1 MILPET
7 WALAALIFLAASL
20 YASVGHGGASG
31 YLAAMA
37 LFGLPPEVMKPT
49 ALTLNILVSLVAAS
63 RFARAGHFSWATFWP
78 FALGSIPL
86 AFLGGALAI
95 PAAVFK
101 SLLGAVLLFSA
112 YRLLAVAGPRAGDM
126 VHKPLPIAPA
136 VASGAGIGFVSGLV
150 GVGGG
155 IFLSPL
161 LLFTRW
167 AGIRRTAAVSAAFIL
182 VNSVAGLAGH
192 LSSVRMLPS
201 ALPIWA
207 GAALL
212 GGTIGSGLGSRVL
225 APTALRR
232 LLGAVLAVAGAKL
245 ILT

>member
-1 MILPET
+1 LTLPEI
-7 WALAALIFLAASL
+7 WALAALIFLAAVL

-37 LFGLPPEVMKPT
+37 LFGLAPEVMKPT
-49 ALTLNILVSLVAAS
+49 ALTLNVLVSLVAAS
-63 RFARAGHFSWATFWP
+63 RFSRAGYFSWRYFWP
-78 FALGSIPL
+78 FALGSVPL

-95 PAAVFK
+95 PASYFK
-101 SLLGAVLLFSA
+101 WLLGVILLFSA
-112 YRLLAVAGPRAGDM
+112 YRLLAGPGTKPRESTDR
-126 VHKPLPIAPA
+126 PLPLAPA

-161 LLFTRW
+161 LLFTGW
-167 AGIRRTAAVSAAFIL
+167 AGIRRTAAVSAVFIL

-192 LSSVRMLPS
+192 LSSVRLLPP
-201 ALPIWA
+201 ALPLWA

-212 GGTIGSGLGSRVL
+212 GGTIGSGLGSRRL
-225 APTALRR
+225 PPTALRR
-232 LLGAVLAVAGAKL
+232 VLGAVLAVAGAKL